1 MRLLSLEI
9 KRVLRTRIT
18 WILLLFAAVCSILFA
33 YIPTTFIYYTDES
46 DITVKGM
53 QAIAK
58 YKEIRAD
65 NSGEVTPEKV
75 KNAVE
80 SVKTILKENNVAG
93 VYELPNDVYQKSY
106 LPRSPFIHG
115 VLEAYAD
122 PATGVAAELLSIDSS
137 ELDNYYKDCD
147 ARLASL
153 MKLEQ
158 PKNTAAW
165 SDAEEKYANVSKP
178 YLYYS
183 GITSDAIEYE
193 SLLSFLILICCAM
206 IAAPVFS
213 SDYQTEADSILR
225 CTKYGRLRLAVTKIF
240 SALIICG
247 VSFFVCASIWI
258 VITNCLFGWES
269 VKTSVQILFSITS
282 LVPWNI
288 GQLQWSVVFAGILS
302 LMATVSSILF
312 ISSRCKNQM
321 AAMSL
326 ALFTCILPV
335 FLASALPDTIGIWF
349 RCIWPTGAIGLQ
361 NSILFDFT
369 GYDYLTIGSF
379 TMWTP
384 YVIMIAAIVEIP
396 VFIALTIR
404 SYNHYNV
411 N

>member
-1 MRLLSLEI
+1 MRLLLLEI

-18 WILLLFAAVCSILFA
+18 WILLLFALGCSILFA
-33 YIPTTFIYYTDES
+33 YIPTTFIYFTEES
-46 DITVKGM
+46 DVTVKGI
-53 QAIAK
+53 QAIGK

-65 NSGEVTPEKV
+65 ISGEVTGDKV

-80 SVKTILKENNVAG
+80 SVKTMLKENKVTG
-93 VYELPNDVYQKSY
+93 VYELPNDVYQKNY
-106 LPRSPFIHG
+106 LPRAPLIHG
-115 VLEAYAD
+115 LLEVYAN
-122 PATGVAAELLSIDSS
+122 PKTGMAPELLNIDSS
-137 ELDNYYKDCD
+137 ELDHYYQDCD

-165 SDAEEKYANVSKP
+165 SDAEEKYANVPKP
-178 YLYYS
+178 YVYYS
-183 GITSDAIEYE
+183 GITSDAMDYE
-193 SLLSFLILICCAM
+193 TLLLVLILICCAM

-225 CTKYGRLRLAVTKIF
+225 CTKYGRFHLAVTKIL

-247 VSFFVCASIWI
+247 VLFLVCVSVWI
-258 VITNCLFGWES
+258 VTTNCLFGWES
-269 VKTSVQILFSITS
+269 VRTSVQILFSITS

-288 GQLQWSVVFAGILS
+288 VQLQWNIVLVGILS

-326 ALFTCILPV
+326 ALFTCILPI
-335 FLASALPDTIGIWF
+335 FLTSALPDTIGIWF
-349 RCIWPTGAIGLQ
+349 HCIWPTGAIGLQ
-361 NSILFDFT
+361 DSILYDFI

-379 TMWTP
+379 TMWAP
-384 YVIMIAAIVEIP
+384 YVIIIAAIVEIP
-396 VFIALTIR
+396 LFITLTIR
-404 SYNHYNV
+404 SYNRYNV
-411 N
+411 R

>member
-1 MRLLSLEI
+1 MRLLFLEM

-18 WILLLFAAVCSILFA
+18 WILLLFALGCSILFA
-33 YIPTTFIYYTDES
+33 YIPTTFIYCTDES

-65 NSGEVTPEKV
+65 NSGEVTPEKI
-75 KNAVE
+75 KNALE
-80 SVKTILKENNVAG
+80 SVKTILKENNATG
-93 VYELPNDVYQKSY
+93 VYELPNDVYQKNY

-115 VLEAYAD
+115 VLEIYAN
-122 PATGVAAELLSIDSS
+122 PETGMAPELLNIDSP
-137 ELDNYYKDCD
+137 ELDNYYEDCD

-153 MKLEQ
+153 MKQEQ

-165 SDAEEKYANVSKP
+165 CDAEEKYADVSKP

-183 GITSDAIEYE
+183 GITSDAMDYE
-193 SLLSFLILICCAM
+193 SLLLFLILICCAM

-225 CTKYGRLRLAVTKIF
+225 CTKYGRFRLAVTKIL
-240 SALIICG
+240 SALIISG
-247 VSFFVCASIWI
+247 VSLCVCASLWI
-258 VITNCLFGWES
+258 VITNSLFGWDS
-269 VKTSVQILFSITS
+269 VKTSVQILYSITS

-288 GQLQWSVVFAGILS
+288 GQLQLNVAFVGILS
-302 LMATVSSILF
+302 LMATVSFILF

-321 AAMSL
+321 AVMSL

-335 FLASALPDTIGIWF
+335 FLSSALPDTIGIWF
-349 RCIWPTGAIGLQ
+349 HCIWPTGAIGLQ
-361 NSILFDFT
+361 NSILYDFT

-384 YVIMIAAIVEIP
+384 YVIMIAAIVEVP
-396 VFIALTIR
+396 LFIALAIR

-411 N
+411 R